1 MNTMQINFQSES
13 RKTGIQFENLVEEHL
28 RDSRKSILH
37 KNFKFDSIGIDVDFV
52 ATDGLITEYI
62 EVKGGLSGDK
72 KRPGAQRTD
81 SVKKAIANGALLKS
95 MNPDAYFVIYFSAQ
109 PKPGSSSDLML
120 QNALDAGFIDDI
132 RYLT

>member
-1 MNTMQINFQSES
+1 MIQSNFQSHS
-13 RKTGIQFENLVEEHL
+13 KKTGMEFENLVEEHL

-62 EVKGGLSGDK
+62 EVKGGLSGEK

-81 SVKKAIANGALLKS
+81 SVKKAIANGALLKTL
-95 MNPDAYFVIYFSAQ
+95 NPDARFVIYFSAR
-109 PKPGSSSDLML
+109 PKPGSASDLML
-120 QNALDAGFIDDI
+120 QTALNSGYVDDV
-132 RYLT
+132 RYLS

>member
-1 MNTMQINFQSES
+1 MPENFQSES
-13 RKTGIQFENLVEEHL
+13 RKTGIQFEDLVEEHL
-28 RDSRKSILH
+28 KDSRKKVLH
-37 KNFKFDSIGIDVDFV
+37 KAFKFDSIGIDVDFV

-62 EVKGGLSGDK
+62 EAKGGLSGDK

-95 MNPDAYFVIYFSAQ
+95 VNPDAYFVIYFSAR
-109 PKPGSSSDLML
+109 PKPGSSSDMML
-120 QNALDAGFIDDI
+120 QNALNAGYVDDI